1 MFKTNLLALP
11 LTLLL
16 TLTLLLIPTA
26 LASPMDGAAV
36 TELQY
41 QRCNLAIIT
50 LETMVHERDPEVLE
64 EAHARMHE
72 ACGWMRDNGLWVR
85 TREHEGPEQ
94 GRYPEQWPDQQQ
106 VQGEEWSG

>member
-1 MFKTNLLALP
+1 MLTLNILALP

-16 TLTLLLIPTA
+16 TLTTLLPSSF
-26 LASPMDGAAV
+26 ASPMSGAAV

-72 ACGWMRDNGLWVR
+72 ACGWMRDNGLLVR
-85 TREHEGPEQ
+85 TREHEGPEE
-94 GRYPEQWPDQQQ
+94 GRYPEQWD
-106 VQGEEWSG
+106 EWSG